1 MLIRIPIIKIQ
12 LYLLVFFLAGSMLQ
26 SKHVWAE
33 SILKDTGMIHWVSRG
48 ESLHKIARRYL
59 PLTEELTVGDL
70 VEKIKLLSGIDG
82 SLIRPE
88 QRLLIPLVRSR
99 PVAAKIGRAHV

>member
-1 MLIRIPIIKIQ
+1 MGKQ
-12 LYLLVFFLAGSMLQ
+12 YS
-26 SKHVWAE
+26 
-33 SILKDTGMIHWVSRG
+33 KDTEIIHWVSRG
-48 ESLHKIARRYL
+48 ESLHKIAKRYL
-59 PLTEELTVGDL
+59 PLTEELTVGAL

-99 PVAAKIGRAHV
+99 PVAAKTVPKRIDFEAKGIYLNRYTMATQKIQRMVEKLI